1 MKVSEI
7 AKPGDD
13 IEVVIERY
21 LTQHDAGPAFL
32 FLKNHVLTEEN
43 TDTAIEF
50 LKGKVPRVKLWGVPL
65 PMGIVWGLLD
75 SLLPEKALGAIE
87 AIMVKNGL
95 MAGGYASDA
104 NPFTS

>member
-13 IEVVIERY
+13 IEVVISRY
-21 LTQHDAGPAFL
+21 LSEHDAGPAFL
-32 FLKNHVLTEEN
+32 FLRNHVLTEEN
-43 TDTAIEF
+43 TDVAINY
-50 LKGKVPRVKLWGVPL
+50 LKGKVPPVKLWGIPL

-75 SLLPEKALGAIE
+75 SLLPEKALGVIE

-95 MAGGYASDA
+95 MAEGYASEG